1 VPVSIST
8 FGLDFWVVDVN
19 DILVFGLRRMSI
31 DLGDLSSQ
39 GRRISAT
46 YALNDI
52 YLV

>member
-19 DILVFGLRRMSI
+19 DILVFGLSI